1 MVDVVAPSA
10 DANATATQILE
21 ATASV
26 EAKTPLASASAQ
38 SEQPAGVF
46 SLAGSVEAPAP
57 TVAAQ
62 LVTRA
67 RPVTVIGGGYFP
79 EPPVTPKPRLQW
91 WRTVEWLPDEATA
104 AVETPAPMAEM
115 QAAVVFD
122 MSAAVEAVAAE
133 AAGDLT
139 LAFDASGDAHNSA
152 ADASAVLEARRPQVL
167 VPRRNRSN
175 YLAALAELDEDL
187 ALVAQRRRVA
197 A

>member
-1 MVDVVAPSA
+1 
-10 DANATATQILE
+10 
-21 ATASV
+21 
-26 EAKTPLASASAQ
+26 
-38 SEQPAGVF
+38 
-46 SLAGSVEAPAP
+46 
-57 TVAAQ
+57 
-62 LVTRA
+62 
-67 RPVTVIGGGYFP
+67 
-79 EPPVTPKPRLQW
+79 
-91 WRTVEWLPDEATA
+91 
-104 AVETPAPMAEM
+104 MAEM